1 MLNFLLTNKHLII
14 FSFIIAVLKLKEAK
28 IRMKKGMFIFLAI
41 WFFIIFATLLL
52 YCIFNWQEVIIFKP
66 FSGNSAMLCMLI
78 IWTFIPFL
86 AKFKFGDFEWE
97 INNPL
102 YANMEQ
108 AKQNLD
114 EAANKAQNINI
125 DFNIQNKYNEELNTI
140 MKKKGGKNV

>member
-1 MLNFLLTNKHLII
+1 
-14 FSFIIAVLKLKEAK
+14 
-28 IRMKKGMFIFLAI
+28 MKKGMFIFLAI

-114 EAANKAQNINI
+114 EAVNKAQNINI

-140 MKKKGGKNV
+140 MKKNGGKNV

>member
-1 MLNFLLTNKHLII
+1 MTKV
-14 FSFIIAVLKLKEAK
+14 FSILKSYDL
-28 IRMKKGMFIFLAI
+28 
-41 WFFIIFATLLL
+41 FFITNSLL
-52 YCIFNWQEVIIFKP
+52 YDILYE
-66 FSGNSAMLCMLI
+66 SNS
-78 IWTFIPFL
+78 L